1 MLDFPIIKDLSPNVI
16 AAAAA
21 ALATLVAAFINMR
34 ISWRREVLDR
44 MRSGRGSKRSR
55 RGLLIAIVIMVTA
68 AGVGG
73 YAAALYQF
81 QNSNRQIEAL
91 RTDLQQRIVQ
101 IQDAAQRL
109 ESVRTGERESFANE
123 AQIVVER
130 RRGGE
135 GAVAAARLAPCR
147 GRTAVADAGASNAA
161 SAAAGPTNS
170 QGASATVPPTASL
183 SSSCSEA
190 DAPRVALCAVVPAAA
205 TVYDVTLFARFDG
218 DNGAWNERRVAL
230 GAELGNARFARAP
243 FERAE
248 SDAAKEVCVD
258 VWSWADHALDARIV
272 ARYLVPEAPA
282 SAPLAA
288 QLKH

>member
-44 MRSGRGSKRSR
+44 IRSGRGSKRTR

-81 QNSNRQIEAL
+81 QNSNQQIEAL
-91 RTDLQQRIVQ
+91 RTDLQQRIAQ
-101 IQDAAQRL
+101 IQDTALRL
-109 ESVRTGERESFANE
+109 ESARTGERESFANE
-123 AQIVVER
+123 AQIVIER

-135 GAVAAARLAPCR
+135 GAAAAARLAPCR
-147 GRTAVADAGASNAA
+147 ARTAAADAGAGNAANAA
-161 SAAAGPTNS
+161 SASVNS
-170 QGASATVPPTASL
+170 QGAVATVSPTTSS
-183 SSSCSEA
+183 SSSCGEA

-205 TVYDVTLFARFDG
+205 TVYDVVLFARFDG

-243 FERAE
+243 FERVE
-248 SDAAKEVCVD
+248 SDAAKEICVD
-258 VWSWADHALDARIV
+258 AWSWSDRALDARIV
-272 ARYLVPEAPA
+272 ARYLMPEAGT